1 MGFTVNLDFFQGPLD
16 LLLEQVRKRTVE
28 IERIN
33 IFQIT
38 EDYLRSLEEK
48 RPDLT
53 EASEFILLA
62 SILLRIKVRWLLP
75 APAEEEEPIKEERKP
90 ASFASLEKASS
101 FLLEMFE
108 KNLGYIL
115 IERKNGRGKES
126 GVEADILAL
135 SGSFFS
141 LLKRR
146 KTMEAFMETVNPVDY
161 ERIFRSTAARIE
173 HKGFLTIDELVDG
186 ASSIEEAL
194 VMFFC
199 LLELVKSGRVIVVQE
214 VPFAPIQIWSREAFG
229 NADAGT

>member
-1 MGFTVNLDFFQGPLD
+1 MGFTVDLNFFKGPLD
-16 LLLEQVRKRTVE
+16 LLLEQVRKRIIE
-28 IERIN
+28 IEKVN

-38 EDYLRSLEEK
+38 EDYLKSLDD
-48 RPDLT
+48 RNLDLT

-75 APAEEEEPIKEERKP
+75 SAAGEEEPVREESKP
-90 ASFASLEKASS
+90 ASFAALERARD
-101 FLLEMFE
+101 FLMEVFE
-108 KNLGYIL
+108 RNLGYIL
-115 IERKNGRGKES
+115 IERKNGKGKES

-135 SGSFFS
+135 SNSFFS

-161 ERIFRSTAARIE
+161 EKILHSTTAKIE
-173 HKGFLTIDELVDG
+173 EKGFMTIDELVEE

-199 LLELVKSGRVIVVQE
+199 LLELVKGRRIIVVQE
-214 VPFAPIQIWSREAFG
+214 VPFAPIQIWSREAFE
-229 NADAGT
+229 NADAEA